1 MAKVKLSKR
10 KEVTVAYIE
19 HVGSYGSIP
28 FDVIIKK
35 LYTWAKEN
43 KAKPGFKPLSIY
55 PDDPA
60 NTPAT
65 SLRSWVGIPI
75 YGTVSQDETVKTVV
89 LPESLI
95 AIYKFAGPDSEF
107 SNSYKIL
114 AEWVKTEGYEFTGP
128 PVEYYP
134 KKPKIK
140 NGQTIIYAEIQ
151 FPVKKV

>member
-1 MAKVKLSKR
+1 MTKVKLSKR

-19 HVGSYGSIP
+19 HVGSYDSIP

-43 KAKPGFKPLSIY
+43 KARPGFKPLSIY

-60 NTPAT
+60 TTPIT
-65 SLRSWVGIPI
+65 NLRSWVGIPI
-75 YGTVSQDETVKTVV
+75 RGIAPQDETVKSIV

-95 AIYKFAGPDSEF
+95 ATYKFAGPDSEF

-114 AEWVKTEGYEFTGP
+114 AEWIKTEGYECTGS

-134 KKPKIK
+134 KKPKVK
-140 NGQTIIYAEIQ
+140 DGKTILYAEIQ
-151 FPVKKV
+151 FPVREI